1 MQIHELNKTTLVE
14 VNMLGT
20 GGVAD
25 RIKTSAKTLA
35 TQTGAGSALGRAVT
49 PGMNQGATNT
59 AKFNQS
65 TWMDLYRATQMNQ
78 ATQAWID
85 GLLKQWKMQA
95 AKLPQNITTTP
106 APTTPAP
113 ATPAPTTPA
122 PATTTATTPSP
133 GANAMAAGAERVKN
147 KLTAL
152 KQKRL
157 GLREADERSMNPD
170 AWKEQFLT
178 WSDNMLKT
186 RARNTGAEIT
196 MDMVR
201 RDPEVQQHLPDLL
214 SAVVDARGSGAFDQ
228 AFKKYMQAATAGIYK
243 LTQIENNRTP
253 TAGAATAQYQA
264 PASTTSQLPDNIT
277 RLFRSMGVANP
288 TQADVDRLARFLK
301 SEGISGVGNTGSP
314 SLDALF
320 KRMGLSK

>member
-1 MQIHELNKTTLVE
+1 MQIHELNKNTLVE

-25 RIKTSAKTLA
+25 RIKTGAKTLA
-35 TQTGAGSALGRAVT
+35 TQTGSGAALGQAVT

-78 ATQAWID
+78 ATQNWID

-95 AKLPQNITTTP
+95 AKLPQNIT
-106 APTTPAP
+106 
-113 ATPAPTTPA
+113 ATPA
-122 PATTTATTPSP
+122 ATTTPTPTTTAATTPVV
-133 GANAMAAGAERVKN
+133 GANASVDGAERVKN

-152 KQKRL
+152 KQKRQ

-186 RARNTGAEIT
+186 RARNTGAEIN

-201 RDPEVQQHLPDLL
+201 QDPEVQQHLPSLL
-214 SAVVDARGSGAFDQ
+214 SAVVDARGTSEFDD
-228 AFKKYMQAATAGIYK
+228 AFKKYMQMATAGIYK

-253 TAGAATAQYQA
+253 TAGATSTQYQA
-264 PASTTSQLPDNIT
+264 PVASSGQLPDNIT
-277 RLFRSMGVANP
+277 RLFRSMGVADP
-288 TQADVDRLARFLK
+288 SQADVNRLARFLK

>member
-25 RIKTSAKTLA
+25 RIKTGAKTLA
-35 TQTGAGSALGRAVT
+35 TQTGSGAALGQAVT

-78 ATQAWID
+78 ATQSWID

-95 AKLPQNITTTP
+95 AKLPQNITATPTPSTP
-106 APTTPAP
+106 APTTPAL
-113 ATPAPTTPA
+113 
-122 PATTTATTPSP
+122 ATTAATTPVV
-133 GANAMAAGAERVKN
+133 GANASADGAERVKN

-152 KQKRL
+152 KQKRQ

-186 RARNTGAEIT
+186 RARNTGAEIN

-201 RDPEVQQHLPDLL
+201 RDPDAQKHLPSLL
-214 SAVVDARGSGAFDQ
+214 SAVVDARGTSEFDD
-228 AFKKYMQAATAGIYK
+228 AFKKYMQMATAGIYK

-253 TAGAATAQYQA
+253 TAGATPAQYQA
-264 PASTTSQLPDNIT
+264 PVVSSGQLPDNIT
-277 RLFRSMGVANP
+277 RLFKSMGVANP
-288 TQADVDRLARFLK
+288 SQADVDRLARFLK